1 MADAVIP
8 IVFAEVAAS
17 AHGRVIGF
25 MNTSRFASYA
35 ARPLIATAAFAHASP
50 LHLYLGLSLVTL
62 LALILF
68 LRTPAAQISS
78 SKIA

>member
-35 ARPLIATAAFAHASP
+35 AGPLIATATLAHASP
-50 LHLYLGLSLVTL
+50 PSLYLGLSVFTL
-62 LALILF
+62 MALILF
-68 LRTPAAQISS
+68 LGVPVAGASS